1 MAAITASNVTII
13 DSWEVVSLGGKTILH
28 RVVDIVISSNGGTA
42 NDIPASLLGF
52 RSILA
57 AHSIRHTASGP
68 AYHCVPVIVEA
79 DSEGILTINLEQ
91 STDNQRSDPSN
102 PHVNGTLRVLVI
114 GDRS

>member
-13 DSWEVVSLGGKTILH
+13 DSWEVPSLGGKTILH
-28 RVVDIVISSNGGTA
+28 RVLDIVLSSNGGTA

-57 AHSIRHTASGP
+57 AQSIRYTASGP

-79 DSEGILTINLEQ
+79 DSEGLLTINLEQ
-91 STDNQRSDPSN
+91 ATDASRSDPAN
-102 PHVNGTLRVLVI
+102 PHVAGTLRVLVI
-114 GDRS
+114 GYRS